1 MGLLSLT
8 VNRQIAFV
16 SGFLN
21 LARIHVHSRA
31 LYARHPQ
38 VCSACLHYRENSD
51 AIVHGD
57 DESW

>member
-21 LARIHVHSRA
+21 LARIRVHSSA
-31 LYARHPQ
+31 LYARHPR
-38 VCSACLHYRENSD
+38 VCSASLHYWENSD
-51 AIVHGD
+51 AIVHRD
-57 DESW
+57 DESR